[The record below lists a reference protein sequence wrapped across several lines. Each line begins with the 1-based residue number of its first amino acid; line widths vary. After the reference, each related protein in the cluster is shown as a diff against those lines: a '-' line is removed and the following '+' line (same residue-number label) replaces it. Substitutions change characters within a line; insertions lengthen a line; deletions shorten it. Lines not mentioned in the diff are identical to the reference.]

1 MNSTIEKYFMIKGMI
16 NTTIIMQLG
25 SRLEV
30 MIVNM
35 DNMEHNLAIVNQSPP
50 YPNMIIGECTKG

>member
-1 MNSTIEKYFMIKGMI
+1 MIDGMI
-16 NTTIIMQLG
+16 NNTIIMQLG

-35 DNMEHNLAIVNQSPP
+35 DNMEHNFAIVNQSPL
-50 YPNMIIGECTKG
+50 YPNMIIGECTMG

>member
-1 MNSTIEKYFMIKGMI
+1 MNSIIEKYFMIKGMI

>member
-1 MNSTIEKYFMIKGMI
+1 MNSTIEEYFMINGII

-35 DNMEHNLAIVNQSPP
+35 DNMEHNFAIANQCPP
-50 YPNMIIGECTKG
+50 YPNMIIGESTMG

>member
-1 MNSTIEKYFMIKGMI
+1 MINGII

-35 DNMEHNLAIVNQSPP
+35 DNMEHNFAIANQCPP
-50 YPNMIIGECTKG
+50 YPNMIIGESTMG

>member
-1 MNSTIEKYFMIKGMI
+1 MNSTIEEYFMINGMI
-16 NTTIIMQLG
+16 NTKIIMQLG

>member
-1 MNSTIEKYFMIKGMI
+1 MINGMI

-35 DNMEHNLAIVNQSPP
+35 DNMEHNFAIVNQSPP
-50 YPNMIIGECTKG
+50 YPNMIISECTMG

>member
-1 MNSTIEKYFMIKGMI
+1 MNSTIEEYFMINGMI

-35 DNMEHNLAIVNQSPP
+35 DNIEHNSAIVNQSSP
-50 YPNMIIGECTKG
+50 YPNMIISECTMG